1 MLHLIILKLVTSLN
15 YRFLSQ
21 KLMKMVQTM
30 KIKYMLVNKTGKAR
44 KIPPF
49 EAWQWTRHVE
59 DENQLKSILQGLKKT
74 IRDNRL
80 TLANLYVEP
89 AAALEELYRTSMPFY
104 KGPIIY
110 DETLL
115 PSRIINRN
123 EETLD
128 TLFDE
133 DTSYS
138 NESGKA
144 NPVNMTLLQARR
156 LASPW
161 GMLQKA

>member
-1 MLHLIILKLVTSLN
+1 
-15 YRFLSQ
+15 
-21 KLMKMVQTM
+21 M

-49 EAWQWTRHVE
+49 EAWQWTRYVE
-59 DENQLKSILQGLKKT
+59 DEDQLKTILNGLKKT

-89 AAALEELYRTSMPFY
+89 AAALDALYRTSMPFY

-110 DETLL
+110 DETLW

-123 EETLD
+123 EEDLD
-128 TLFDE
+128 ALLDHE
-133 DTSYS
+133 AS
-138 NESGKA
+138 NGSDSGKTK
-144 NPVNMTLLQARR
+144 PVHSSHLQARR

-161 GMLQKA
+161 GMLQKAGV

>member
-1 MLHLIILKLVTSLN
+1 
-15 YRFLSQ
+15 
-21 KLMKMVQTM
+21 M

-49 EAWQWTRHVE
+49 EAWQWTRYVE
-59 DENQLKSILQGLKKT
+59 DEEQLKTILNGLKKT

-89 AAALEELYRTSMPFY
+89 AAALDALYRTSMPFY

-110 DETLL
+110 DETLW

-123 EETLD
+123 EEASD
-128 TLFDE
+128 TLLNDE
-133 DTSYS
+133 ALNCCDSS
-138 NESGKA
+138 NEKSA
-144 NPVNMTLLQARR
+144 HLNHVQVRR

>member
-1 MLHLIILKLVTSLN
+1 
-15 YRFLSQ
+15 
-21 KLMKMVQTM
+21 M

-44 KIPPF
+44 KKPPF

-89 AAALEELYRTSMPFY
+89 AAVLEELYRTSMPFY

-133 DTSYS
+133 DTSYA

-144 NPVNMTLLQARR
+144 NPVSISHLQARR